1 MSVKYEKNEIKK
13 YNDQGFTKFK
23 PFEFISN
30 EDCKKINN
38 IFSKTFIPYDKK
50 FSFEFLGSKYDDESF
65 VNKEVRY
72 LGWSKKQILYR
83 AQNHKFSSFLKENA
97 LTGNRG
103 VLNINNVS
111 DPIIKIVENKK
122 ILSLAKSLCFTK
134 CSLAVSYPGN
144 LGEGKRVLMI
154 CQHLITID
162 H

>member
-38 IFSKTFIPYDKK
+38 FFSKTFLPYDKK

-72 LGWSKKQILYR
+72 LGWSKNKYCIEHKIINLVLFKRKRTYRKKRCVEYKQRIR
-83 AQNHKFSSFLKENA
+83 SNHK
-97 LTGNRG
+97 
-103 VLNINNVS
+103 
-111 DPIIKIVENKK
+111 D
-122 ILSLAKSLCFTK
+122 C
-134 CSLAVSYPGN
+134 
-144 LGEGKRVLMI
+144 
-154 CQHLITID
+154 
-162 H
+162 